1 MKYTFAHFLP
11 FKKPRNKMRL
21 FKSFHMVASS
31 GFTLVETIIVMVV
44 LSIAA
49 VAIIN
54 LQGNVFNGQ
63 SGNKDLQV
71 GVQLL
76 QECAE
81 QIIAVRRK
89 SGFNSVD
96 TSTCSALG
104 NYGGFGAPII
114 TLTADNTGAACP
126 TGGTCNK
133 AVITLSKGGSS
144 LTPVTLELVNY

>member
-1 MKYTFAHFLP
+1 MKHAFASFVP
-11 FKKPRNKMRL
+11 FKKAHNTARQLNAFSRFGSK
-21 FKSFHMVASS
+21 
-31 GFTLVETIIVMVV
+31 GFTLIETIFVMVL

-81 QIIAVRRK
+81 QVIAVRRK
-89 SGFNSVD
+89 SGFNAVN

-104 NYGGFGAPII
+104 NYGGFGAPIV
-114 TLTADNTGAACP
+114 TLTSDNTGAACP
-126 TGGTCNK
+126 SGGTCNK